1 MDIYQETPGAKMIY
15 LIRRKP
21 DTSREELVMHWFANH
36 MPLVIDGQKEAAKSG
51 RRHATKYTALLFD
64 ADREGNYPWDGMAQ
78 LWWDAP
84 LPIPDVAFGPE
95 PTDMF
100 QVKAEPYLPW
110 ATREFVVMDGQ
121 GDLTTIPNRMNA
133 EYPCTR
139 SGFFRVSFLVKALAQ
154 VDYAAFFD
162 HWLSVHVPNVKKT
175 MEKVG
180 GFRYVVSHSIDPE
193 QEQYAG
199 LAELYFHDAS
209 GWDEYRDTIE
219 PDGMEAWVDG
229 TGMLVLRGQTE
240 MVGIP

>member
-1 MDIYQETPGAKMIY
+1 MVMYKETTGAKMIY

-21 DTSREELVMHWFANH
+21 DTSRDELLMHWFANH
-36 MPLVIDGQKEAAKSG
+36 MPLVIDGQKAAAKSG

-64 ADREGNYPWDGMAQ
+64 EDRKGYCPWDGMAQ
-78 LWWDAP
+78 LWWSEP
-84 LPIPDVAFGPE
+84 LPQPDVAFGTE

-110 ATREFVVMDGQ
+110 ATREYVVIDGHQ
-121 GDLTTIPNRMNA
+121 ELTTTPNPMNA
-133 EYPCTR
+133 EYPLTR
-139 SGFFRVSFLVKALAQ
+139 SGFFRVSFLVKTFSGI
-154 VDYAAFFD
+154 DYRAFFD
-162 HWLSVHVPNVKKT
+162 HWLRVHVPNVKQT

-180 GFRYVVSHSIDPE
+180 GFRYVVSHSIDPKL
-193 QEQYAG
+193 EQYAG
-199 LAELYFHDAS
+199 LAELYFNDAT